1 MQNGILV
8 KKGYIDF
15 MTTLMTIELK
25 ELRFHAFHG
34 LFEEEKL
41 TGNEFGVNMSVSYR
55 PPSPLMDKIA
65 DTIDY
70 EQLYEIVKAEM
81 KKRRDLLET
90 LVIEIAEKVYESFPI
105 VTKVVITIS
114 KLHPPI
120 AGFSGNV
127 SVSFQKEF

>member
-1 MQNGILV
+1 MG
-8 KKGYIDF
+8 
-15 MTTLMTIELK
+15 TLMTIELK

-41 TGNEFGVNMSVSYR
+41 AGNEFGVNLFVTYK
-55 PPSPLMDKIA
+55 PSSTKI
-65 DTIDY
+65 DQITETIDY
-70 EQLYEIVKAEM
+70 GRLYEIVSAEM
-81 KKRRDLLET
+81 NKRRDLLEA
-90 LVIEIAEKVYESFPI
+90 LAAAIVEKVYQSFPV

-127 SVSFQKEF
+127 SVSLQKEI